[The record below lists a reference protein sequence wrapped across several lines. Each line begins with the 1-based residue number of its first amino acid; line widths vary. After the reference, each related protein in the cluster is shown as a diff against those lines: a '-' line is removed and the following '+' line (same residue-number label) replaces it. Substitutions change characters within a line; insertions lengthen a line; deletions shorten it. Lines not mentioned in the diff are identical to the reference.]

1 MITPG
6 VLVGWGRRLEVLG
19 NQHEQRSDNLRMMMR
34 RRMII
39 MLIMMRRR
47 YLAELNAMPES
58 MLIMRIRMIGMLI
71 MIMS

>member
-1 MITPG
+1 MGKIIDIENNRRIIKNDLSPTPT
-6 VLVGWGRRLEVLG
+6 
-19 NQHEQRSDNLRMMMR
+19 LRMMMMMR